1 MKCCIYFP
9 LKRQNIHTR
18 LEMSPNDHFTLKRHF
33 KCIKNGDDAF
43 ICSHKSENFDVLL
56 LRLMVVFL

>member
-33 KCIKNGDDAF
+33 KCIYLKHSSD
-43 ICSHKSENFDVLL
+43 S
-56 LRLMVVFL
+56 R